1 MPHAARRCMSA
12 DLKWMQCEHRYD
24 TCKNCSTSSA
34 ILFSIFSSRWRNI
47 ALHSVACELHFLFLF
62 FYFFYFFCWTT
73 TIVKIAHCYYRVAF
87 YHSIRQVR
95 SIYLLSSYLVWVV
108 WLARICCYESA
119 NLKRKWLSRVAHI
132 NRVELSGDASGWIK
146 RFRVK
151 LNFSSFT
158 AFYYLH
164 MKFFSPT

>member
-1 MPHAARRCMSA
+1 MYECWFEVDAMRAPI
-12 DLKWMQCEHRYD
+12 RYLQKLFYLIRYIIFD
-24 TCKNCSTSSA
+24 
-34 ILFSIFSSRWRNI
+34 ILFSMKE
-47 ALHSVACELHFLFLF
+47 HSVTFRCMWVAFFIFIFLF
-62 FYFFYFFCWTT
+62 FLFFPAEQLR
-73 TIVKIAHCYYRVAF
+73 IVKIAHCYYRVAF
-87 YHSIRQVR
+87 YHSIRQIR
-95 SIYLLSSYLVWVV
+95 STYLLPSYLVWVV

-119 NLKRKWLSRVAHI
+119 NLKRKWLSKVAHI
-132 NRVELSGDASGWIK
+132 NRLELSGDASGWIK